1 MMRSQDVLPYGIGI
15 FIAIGGFALYFWLT
29 DTKSDENS
37 GQEDEHTLP
46 GIYNTL

>member
-1 MMRSQDVLPYGIGI
+1 MRRSQDVLPYGIGI

-29 DTKSDENS
+29 DTKNDEES
-37 GQEDEHTLP
+37 GQDNEHTLP